1 MISLHSRV
9 RRNERTA
16 WRIIEDEGV
25 LVDSD
30 KGNIIHLNETGA
42 EIWKILNESRSVSE
56 IVTHVRDTFNV
67 DAETAERDTLEFLE
81 DLVKNGVAECPAT
94 TP

>member
-1 MISLHSRV
+1 MISLDSSI

-42 EIWKILNESRSVSE
+42 EIWKVLNESRSVGD
-56 IVTHVRDTFNV
+56 IVNHVCDTFTV
-67 DAETAERDTLEFLE
+67 DAETAEKDTLEFLQ

-94 TP
+94 KP